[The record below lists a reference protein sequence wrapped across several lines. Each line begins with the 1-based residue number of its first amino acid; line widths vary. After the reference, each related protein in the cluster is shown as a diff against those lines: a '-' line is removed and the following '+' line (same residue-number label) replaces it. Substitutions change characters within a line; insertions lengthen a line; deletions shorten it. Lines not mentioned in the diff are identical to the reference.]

1 MKCTFLLASICWWHL
16 VLIRTS
22 LHKFWYCAHLK
33 WLYVLFKIISLI
45 PRIAVNRSSKG
56 EIKLFL
62 QQPYFSNFSKD
73 IPFTPLVRI
82 SFLCL
87 ESCVIYTCI
96 LAQMDVAI
104 FCCYCCWFRLFYF
117 PLQYVYKSKTF
128 YFSYLCIWESLL
140 LNSCSLSKREY
151 PEHSVI
157 HIFPNEKNKIY
168 RSEYL

>member
-16 VLIRTS
+16 VLIWTS

-45 PRIAVNRSSKG
+45 PRIVVNRSSKG

-104 FCCYCCWFRLFYF
+104 FLLLLLLISPFLFSTSVCLQKQNFLFLLSLHLWVSITKLVFSFKERIPRILCDSYF
-117 PLQYVYKSKTF
+117 P
-128 YFSYLCIWESLL
+128 
-140 LNSCSLSKREY
+140 
-151 PEHSVI
+151 
-157 HIFPNEKNKIY
+157 
-168 RSEYL
+168 

>member
-16 VLIRTS
+16 VLIWTS

-45 PRIAVNRSSKG
+45 PRIVVNRSSKG

-128 YFSYLCIWESLL
+128 YFSYLCICESLL
-140 LNSCSLSKREY
+140 LNSCSLSKKEY
-151 PEHSVI
+151 PEYSVI
-157 HIFPNEKNKIY
+157 HIFPNEKNKMY
-168 RSEYL
+168 RSECL